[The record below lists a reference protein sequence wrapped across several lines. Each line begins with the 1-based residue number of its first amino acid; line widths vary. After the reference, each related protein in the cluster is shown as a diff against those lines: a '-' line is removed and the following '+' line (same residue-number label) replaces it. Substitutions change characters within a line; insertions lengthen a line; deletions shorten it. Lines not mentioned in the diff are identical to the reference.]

1 MTPKFKTLINEGEHH
16 VWLDIPLRLDCES
29 SYRTCLSSGM
39 FPPQSCNLNELA
51 KRSAL
56 RQMASGLSHAADDD
70 YLGIANTKVQ

>member
-29 SYRTCLSSGM
+29 SYRTC
-39 FPPQSCNLNELA
+39 FPPQSCNPNELA

>member
-1 MTPKFKTLINEGEHH
+1 
-16 VWLDIPLRLDCES
+16 
-29 SYRTCLSSGM
+29 M